1 MAFSP
6 VGVGEFVVSFPEAV
20 CRGGNPRLASSTAHF
35 REQLRCHGAVEA
47 QTIES
52 IAFSRE
58 RRTGLPPVRGTAP
71 RAFERLSSETSR
83 RGSAKIRPFPATG
96 VTDLR
101 QGRGGPPMD
110 LYRELVQI
118 SKLLLAEPDDERAP
132 EVLLRRIVER
142 CGAESGFVVVREE
155 GSFQQKFDVDYERE
169 QRSALERRFSR
180 TLVREAI
187 EGGEVIYLPNLI
199 EDERFRSGESALR
212 IGRSS
217 ALVAPLRHDGV
228 VYGVIYLEN
237 RESVDSFDAESRAF
251 LAELAEVAGLFLL
264 RASERETLQRRNRSL
279 ERDLFSQH
287 DFAGIVTRDP
297 RMIELLRVV
306 AQVAGA
312 DAPILVLG
320 ETSTGKK
327 LIAKALHVNSPRRGR
342 PYVTVHCSTLPGTLL
357 ESELFGHVA
366 GAFTDAKRDRPGRL
380 ASAHGGTLF
389 LDEIGEIPLEAQ
401 AKLLRFLQFGEI
413 QKLGADKTERVD
425 VRIVAAT
432 HRDLK
437 QLVRDGK
444 FREDLYFRLKVL
456 DLTLPPLRERRGDL
470 LLLADHFLR
479 QHWRRPGEKPRFSPR
494 AELALLAYGYP
505 GNVRELSHAVER
517 ACLLA
522 RGPELDLDLLPPEIA
537 GAAGEGPLPEP
548 AFRELTAES
557 LNEARE
563 AGVAEIERRFINELM
578 RRAEGNV
585 SRAAR
590 ESGLHRS
597 YLQKLLARHRSA
609 SDGGEGA

>member
-1 MAFSP
+1 
-6 VGVGEFVVSFPEAV
+6 
-20 CRGGNPRLASSTAHF
+20 
-35 REQLRCHGAVEA
+35 
-47 QTIES
+47 
-52 IAFSRE
+52 
-58 RRTGLPPVRGTAP
+58 
-71 RAFERLSSETSR
+71 
-83 RGSAKIRPFPATG
+83 
-96 VTDLR
+96 
-101 QGRGGPPMD
+101 MD
-110 LYRELVQI
+110 LYRELFQI

-132 EVLLRRIVER
+132 ELLLSRIVER
-142 CGAESGFVVVREE
+142 TGAETGFVVVRED
-155 GSFQQKFDVDYERE
+155 GSYQQKFEVGDERGG
-169 QRSALERRFSR
+169 RSTLERRYSR

-187 EGGEVIYLPNLI
+187 ETGHLIYLPNLI
-199 EDERFRSGESALR
+199 DDDRFRSGESALL
-212 IGRSS
+212 IGRCC
-217 ALVAPLRHDGV
+217 ALVAPLRHDGE

-237 RESVDSFDAESRAF
+237 RERIDSFDAESREFLSA
-251 LAELAEVAGLFLL
+251 LAEIAGLFLL
-264 RASERETLQRRNRSL
+264 RASEREALRRRHRAL

-287 DFAGIVTRDP
+287 NFAGIVTRDP
-297 RMIELLRVV
+297 RMIEILEIV

-320 ETSTGKK
+320 ETGTGKE

-342 PYVTVHCSTLPGTLL
+342 PFVTVHCSALPGTLL

-413 QKLGADKTERVD
+413 QKLGTDKAEKVD

-437 QLVRDGK
+437 QMVRDGK

-456 DLTLPPLRERRGDL
+456 DLILPPLRDRRGDL

-479 QHWRRPGEKPRFSPR
+479 QHWRRPGEKPRFTLR
-494 AELALLAYGYP
+494 AERALLAHDYP
-505 GNVRELSHAVER
+505 GNIRELSHAVER

-522 RGPELDLDLLPPEIA
+522 RGLEIDLNLLPPDMA
-537 GAAGEGPLPEP
+537 TAAGDGPLAEP
-548 AFRELTAES
+548 VFRELTGEA
-557 LNEARE
+557 LNEARD
-563 AGVAEIERRFINELM
+563 AGVAEIERRFVSELM
-578 RRAEGNV
+578 RRSEGNV

-590 ESGLHRS
+590 ASGLHRS
-597 YLQKLLARHRSA
+597 YLQKLLARYRS
-609 SDGGEGA
+609 GER